1 MRRDPATVFAAMA
14 AAFALIIAASAAA
27 IVSGLQH

>member
-1 MRRDPATVFAAMA
+1 MKRDPVTMLAAMA
-14 AAFALIIAASAAA
+14 VAFALLIAASAAA